1 MCGPIDSDRFE
12 FCPLGGR
19 QASGKLALH
28 EALGGPNRELTVDRV
43 RCRPLVLPV
52 VRARPSAVAG
62 QRYWYRWRGEAVPSS
77 ERDVRFDRWADRGP
91 WEAVAAA
98 SPKWSESIELDISEL
113 GRLSPF

>member
-1 MCGPIDSDRFE
+1 MNQ
-12 FCPLGGR
+12 LR
-19 QASGKLALH
+19 QLV
-28 EALGGPNRELTVDRV
+28 ALGWLSQEDLFSFHIDRV